1 MNDILLLSGVLVKKI
16 WGGNYFK
23 DVLKITNENEKYGEL
38 WSLSAIKD
46 YDSIILNGKYKGLTL
61 NEVYNLDKSLF
72 AYSKVLSFPTLIKI
86 ISAYDDLSVQVH
98 PNDEYALKNENSIGK
113 TEGWLILSCEE
124 NSYIVYGHNAKDK
137 EELKRKIDNNEYDT
151 LLNKVKVKKG
161 DFFKIPSGMI
171 HAIGKGVTLLEIQ
184 QSSDI
189 TYRFYDYNRVDDNG
203 NHRPLHIN
211 KALDVTTYNDD
222 LSYENVFALNK
233 ELIWK
238 NEYFE
243 VRLFNIK
250 DELILSTKNDYLMV
264 SVIYGNVKVKDTS
277 LSLGNSFIIT
287 SNNTVKLLSENGKI
301 VVSKY
306 IGK

>member
-1 MNDILLLSGVLVKKI
+1 MNDVLFLSGVLVKKI

-23 DVLKITNENEKYGEL
+23 DVLKITNEDEKYGEL

-61 NEVYNLDKSLF
+61 REVYNIDKSLF
-72 AYSKVLSFPTLIKI
+72 TNNERLMFPTLIKI
-86 ISAYDDLSVQVH
+86 ISASEDLSVQVH
-98 PNDEYALKNENSIGK
+98 PNDEYALKYENGSGK
-113 TEGWLILSCEE
+113 TEGWLILSCE
-124 NSYIVYGHNAKDK
+124 NDSYIVFGHNAKSK
-137 EELKRKIDNNEYDT
+137 EELKSKIDNNDYET

-161 DFFKIPSGMI
+161 DFFEIPSGMI

-203 NHRPLHIN
+203 NCRPLHIN
-211 KALDVTTYNDD
+211 KALDVTTYNDN
-222 LSYENVFALNK
+222 LSYENVFDTNK
-233 ELIWK
+233 ELIWNNK
-238 NEYFE
+238 YFE
-243 VRLFNIK
+243 VRLFNINK
-250 DELILSTKNDYLMV
+250 ELNLSTKNDYLMV
-264 SVIYGNVKVKDTS
+264 SVIEGDVKVKDTK

-287 SNNTVKLLSENGKI
+287 RNNTVKLLSSNAKI

-306 IGK
+306 VGE

>member
-1 MNDILLLSGVLVKKI
+1 
-16 WGGNYFK
+16 
-23 DVLKITNENEKYGEL
+23 
-38 WSLSAIKD
+38 
-46 YDSIILNGKYKGLTL
+46 
-61 NEVYNLDKSLF
+61 
-72 AYSKVLSFPTLIKI
+72 
-86 ISAYDDLSVQVH
+86 
-98 PNDEYALKNENSIGK
+98 
-113 TEGWLILSCEE
+113 
-124 NSYIVYGHNAKDK
+124 
-137 EELKRKIDNNEYDT
+137 
-151 LLNKVKVKKG
+151 
-161 DFFKIPSGMI
+161 MI

-233 ELIWK
+233 ELIWN

-306 IGK
+306 RGK